1 MFGLDET
8 DAEGAVSGLSNQMT
22 RLNAITE
29 QFGKTLSR
37 SLATGIAQ
45 GRSFEDI
52 LRNIG
57 QRLIEMALKA
67 AFKPLEDGIGSM
79 LSGLVRGAGGLFG
92 GGGSGGGAP
101 YDLGGATAF
110 ASGGVINAPHYF
122 PLGKGLGLAGERGAE
137 AILPLARGP
146 DGRLGV
152 AAGGKGAPVN
162 ISMVI
167 STPDA
172 ESFRRSEA
180 QVGAA
185 LARAVARGQR
195 NL

>member
-1 MFGLDET
+1 MIGFDEGDASGALDGLT
-8 DAEGAVSGLSNQMT
+8 SQML
-22 RLNAITE
+22 RLNVVTD

-37 SLATGIAQ
+37 SLASGIAQ
-45 GRSFEDI
+45 GKGFEDI

-57 QRLIEMALKA
+57 TRMIDIALRA
-67 AFKPLEDGIGSM
+67 AFKPLENGISSA
-79 LSGLVRGAGGLFG
+79 LSGLFRGVGGVFS
-92 GGGSGGGAP
+92 GGGSSGGSP
-101 YDLGGATAF
+101 FDLGGATGF

-122 PLGKGLGLAGERGAE
+122 PLGRGAGLAGERGAE

-152 AAGGKGAPVN
+152 AAGGKSTPVN
-162 ISMVI
+162 INMVI

-180 QVGAA
+180 QIGAA